1 MNDDVRTD
9 AATLEVLRNALDAT
23 AEEMGAVLRRTA
35 FSPNIKERMDASC
48 AVFDRHAQL
57 VAQAEHVP
65 VHLGSMMS
73 GLAPTLANAQAL
85 EDGDVLIVCRMCFWS
100 ALCTPVGTT
109 SAMSRR
115 AHTTLTLVAWSRAR
129 CLETRAKYGKR
140 G

>member
-85 EDGDVLIVCRMCFWS
+85 EEGDVLIVNDPFI
-100 ALCTPVGTT
+100 AG
-109 SAMSRR
+109 